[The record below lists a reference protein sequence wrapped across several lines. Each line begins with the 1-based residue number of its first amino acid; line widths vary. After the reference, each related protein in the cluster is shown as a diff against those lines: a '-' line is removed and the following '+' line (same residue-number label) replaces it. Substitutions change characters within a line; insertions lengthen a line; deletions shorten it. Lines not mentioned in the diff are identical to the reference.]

1 MFGSSCL
8 DSVQNA
14 GEIFSWTQ
22 MPGYNIDILNKVFP
36 CELCICDF
44 TSIYNFIP
52 VLRKFIRSLTKSS
65 HRKITDSII
74 VRNDGAWSQHHNSRK
89 TWKLRRQKNC
99 TNQWNQQKKFS
110 KWYKEAVCI
119 SQPKQDRSLHA
130 VGRKNTLRTDNESL
144 YCRVLF
150 GVHVSL
156 LRKIHNIMV
165 VRVSHNLS

>member
-1 MFGSSCL
+1 MQERF
-8 DSVQNA
+8 SVELKCQ
-14 GEIFSWTQ
+14 G
-22 MPGYNIDILNKVFP
+22 IDILNKVFP
-36 CELCICDF
+36 CVLCTCDF

-52 VLRKFIRSLTKSS
+52 GLWESSSGHQLIPLIVKSLTV
-65 HRKITDSII
+65 I
-74 VRNDGAWSQHHNSRK
+74 VRNDDAWSQHHNSRK
-89 TWKLRRQKNC
+89 TWKLKRQKNC
-99 TNQWNQQKKFS
+99 TNWWNQQKEFS

-156 LRKIHNIMV
+156 LRKIHNILV